1 MLEVGG
7 DQFSLECS
15 WRWTTSH
22 NVLAR
27 VDMALYVVSH
37 FLGGEACL
45 EPVQRN
51 FK

>member
-7 DQFSLECS
+7 DQFGLECP
-15 WRWTTSH
+15 WGWTASH
-22 NVLAR
+22 NVLVR
-27 VDMALYVVSH
+27 VNRASDVVSP